1 MRPLFATRRSRLLA
15 RLGLYG
21 GFLLIGLPVAF
32 SQVLV
37 GTVRQSTTAAAPPWT
52 ETPLEADGL
61 RLRSWLARGDSSR
74 PAVVISHGVGDS
86 LESYREIGD
95 RLHRRG
101 HTVLLVDLRGHG
113 GSEGRVTTLGGAER
127 EDVRAGMRALRA
139 QGLGSHGFVLLGVS
153 MGAVAVLRAA
163 AAEPDVRAV
172 IAEAPYDSYRETIAR
187 HARLYYGLPRWLP
200 LIPAAI
206 AVAEWRAGFDAD
218 DVDAVAA
225 ARSVSA
231 PLLAIVDGA
240 DPRMPEAIVRR
251 VYDAHRGPKRLWIAP
266 GALHAGASS
275 APGYWPAVLGFLDD
289 IELQEAQPVAVSGVS
304 PGISGGSAPPR

>member
-1 MRPLFATRRSRLLA
+1 MRPLFATRRARWLA

-37 GTVRQSTTAAAPPWT
+37 GTVRQPTTAAAPPWT

-61 RLRSWLARGDSSR
+61 HLRSWLVRGEPSR
-74 PAVVISHGVGDS
+74 PAVVVSHGVGDS
-86 LESYREIGD
+86 LESYREIGET
-95 RLHRRG
+95 LHGRG
-101 HTVLLVDLRGHG
+101 HTVLLLDLRGHG
-113 GSEGRVTTLGGAER
+113 GSAGRVTTLGGAER
-127 EDVRAGMRALRA
+127 EDVRAGMRTLRA
-139 QGLGSHGFVLLGVS
+139 SGLASRGFVLLGVS

-163 AAEPDVRAV
+163 AVEPDVRAV
-172 IAEAPYDSYRETIAR
+172 IAEAPFDTYRETVAR
-187 HARLYYGLPRWLP
+187 HAGLYYGLPRWLP

-240 DPRMPEAIVRR
+240 DPRMPETVVRR
-251 VYDAHRGPKRLWIAP
+251 VFDAHRGPKRLWIAP
-266 GALHAGASS
+266 GAPHGGAANS
-275 APGYWPAVLGFLDD
+275 PGYWPAVLGFLDD
-289 IELQEAQPVAVSGVS
+289 NGLGSLSA
-304 PGISGGSAPPR
+304 GSAPPR